1 MPHYQ
6 KWSSTSSADRQIAII
21 CGLFILGWIAIEL
34 LEMALD

>member
-6 KWSSTSSADRQIAII
+6 RSTSSADRQIAII
-21 CGLFILGWIAIEL
+21 CGVLIFLYIAMEL